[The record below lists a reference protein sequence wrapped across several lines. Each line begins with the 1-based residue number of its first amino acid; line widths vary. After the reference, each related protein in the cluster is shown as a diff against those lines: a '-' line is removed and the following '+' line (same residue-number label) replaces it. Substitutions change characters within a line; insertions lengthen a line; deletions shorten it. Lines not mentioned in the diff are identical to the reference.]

1 MQQPAASDR
10 SDKFSFSYFVWVM
23 LIALLFAAGND
34 LDRIFNLWLALV
46 PLLFLPALAVTVFRI
61 VALVRN
67 LWLRRWRRVA
77 SIIVAPV
84 AVWLIFAG
92 ARGAGIT
99 PEWIR
104 FEIEKR
110 HHVEQVDKLTRT
122 DEPRLAL
129 FDWGQIGGAGT
140 ANAIYTLVFDEADE
154 IVQGPERRSKAWQ
167 DRARRLCPGTPMCV
181 LLDPPAELSITVSKL
196 DGHFYLMTTAW

>member
-1 MQQPAASDR
+1 
-10 SDKFSFSYFVWVM
+10 VI

-46 PLLFLPALAVTVFRI
+46 PLLFLPALAVTVYWI

-67 LWLRRWRRVA
+67 LWCRRWRRVA
-77 SIIVAPV
+77 SIIAAPI

-92 ARGAGIT
+92 ARSVGIT
-99 PEWIR
+99 PELIR

-110 HHVEQVDKLTRT
+110 HYVEQVEKLART
-122 DEPRLAL
+122 GEPRLAL

-140 ANAIYTLVFDEADE
+140 ANLIYTLVSMKPMKLHWGSSG
-154 IVQGPERRSKAWQ
+154 VQKDGRTERGGRAHRCVCCSNPRRIFRSTS
-167 DRARRLCPGTPMCV
+167 G
-181 LLDPPAELSITVSKL
+181 S
-196 DGHFYLMTTAW
+196 LMATST